1 MTENEIVYVRVC
13 KQGTI
18 SVKFIGCMSTE
29 KADAKGILNTI
40 EHAVQVTGLKC
51 NELLQKVVVLDF
63 NGASVMTGVPKGVA
77 ALLKETNA
85 CIVSIHCFGQRLELA
100 YKESLTKVALGEK
113 VVTLLIGLYYF
124 YHNSPLNCSNLRSSF
139 KALTISIT
147 TAHLTAIICE
157 VALRSWAR
165 KSSYHLGLMGRGGWP
180 IVQRALTNLLR
191 GYEALL
197 LHLQQLVNSLKVF
210 ATAKCKV
217 QCFLKFLTKRD
228 IMQFAALLH
237 DVVSALSVMSQV
249 FQRKDGTAADIH

>member
-1 MTENEIVYVRVC
+1 
-13 KQGTI
+13 
-18 SVKFIGCMSTE
+18 MSTE

-63 NGASVMTGVPKGVA
+63 NEASVMTGVPKGVA

-139 KALTISIT
+139 KVLGKKVVIP
-147 TAHLTAIICE
+147 
-157 VALRSWAR
+157 SW
-165 KSSYHLGLMGRGGWP
+165 
-180 IVQRALTNLLR
+180 V
-191 GYEALL
+191 
-197 LHLQQLVNSLKVF
+197 
-210 ATAKCKV
+210 
-217 QCFLKFLTKRD
+217 
-228 IMQFAALLH
+228 
-237 DVVSALSVMSQV
+237 
-249 FQRKDGTAADIH
+249 DGTRWVAHCSESPYKSFEGL